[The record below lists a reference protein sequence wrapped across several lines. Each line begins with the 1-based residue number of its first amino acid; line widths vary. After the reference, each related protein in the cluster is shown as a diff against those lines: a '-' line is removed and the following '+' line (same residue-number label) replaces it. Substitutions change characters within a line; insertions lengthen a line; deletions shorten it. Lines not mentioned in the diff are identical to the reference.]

1 MECQQ
6 NIMQMEQTAEND
18 NESDAEQE
26 MLSKMVNLDEIQ
38 LPEAKYLLEKLL
50 SMSINQS
57 CLAVQKD
64 GAVREMENRMNQA
77 SKQNTLH
84 QQLLQHMIEQQVC
97 SILFSLKTKLVFCY
111 QNCSNDREKLLKFE
125 AEGQVF
131 AKFLR
136 FIQTVKVQNIFW

>member
-84 QQLLQHMIEQQVC
+84 QQLLQHMIEQQVR
-97 SILFSLKTKLVFCY
+97 SIVFSLKTKNIYSLEVF
-111 QNCSNDREKLLKFE
+111 RILLRTYKFIIYFRI
-125 AEGQVF
+125 V
-131 AKFLR
+131 R
-136 FIQTVKVQNIFW
+136 

>member
-97 SILFSLKTKLVFCY
+97 LILFSLKTKNIYSLG
-111 QNCSNDREKLLKFE
+111 SILDILLRTYKFIIYFRI
-125 AEGQVF
+125 V
-131 AKFLR
+131 R
-136 FIQTVKVQNIFW
+136 

>member
-84 QQLLQHMIEQQVC
+84 QQLLQHMIEQQVR
-97 SILFSLKTKLVFCY
+97 SIVFSLKTKNIYSLEVF
-111 QNCSNDREKLLKFE
+111 RILLKTY
-125 AEGQVF
+125 
-131 AKFLR
+131 KFIIYFR
-136 FIQTVKVQNIFW
+136 IVR

>member
-6 NIMQMEQTAEND
+6 NIMQMEQTAENE

-97 SILFSLKTKLVFCY
+97 SILFSLKTKKKYSLEVF
-111 QNCSNDREKLLKFE
+111 RILLRSYKFTIYFRI
-125 AEGQVF
+125 V
-131 AKFLR
+131 R
-136 FIQTVKVQNIFW
+136 

>member
-97 SILFSLKTKLVFCY
+97 SILFSLKPKNIYSLEVFRILFRTY
-111 QNCSNDREKLLKFE
+111 KF
-125 AEGQVF
+125 
-131 AKFLR
+131 
-136 FIQTVKVQNIFW
+136 IFHNLF

>member
-97 SILFSLKTKLVFCY
+97 SNLFSLKTKNVYSLEVFRILFRTY
-111 QNCSNDREKLLKFE
+111 KF
-125 AEGQVF
+125 
-131 AKFLR
+131 
-136 FIQTVKVQNIFW
+136 IFHNLF

>member
-97 SILFSLKTKLVFCY
+97 SILFSLKTKNVYSLEVF
-111 QNCSNDREKLLKFE
+111 RILLRTYKFIIYFRI
-125 AEGQVF
+125 V
-131 AKFLR
+131 R
-136 FIQTVKVQNIFW
+136 

>member
-97 SILFSLKTKLVFCY
+97 SILFSLKTKYIYSLEVF
-111 QNCSNDREKLLKFE
+111 RILLMTYKFIIYYFRI
-125 AEGQVF
+125 V
-131 AKFLR
+131 R
-136 FIQTVKVQNIFW
+136 

>member
-97 SILFSLKTKLVFCY
+97 LILFSLKIKDIYSLDVF
-111 QNCSNDREKLLKFE
+111 RILLRTYE
-125 AEGQVF
+125 
-131 AKFLR
+131 
-136 FIQTVKVQNIFW
+136 FIIYFRIVR

>member
-97 SILFSLKTKLVFCY
+97 SILFSLKTKKKYSLEVF
-111 QNCSNDREKLLKFE
+111 RILLRSYKFTIYFRI
-125 AEGQVF
+125 V
-131 AKFLR
+131 R
-136 FIQTVKVQNIFW
+136 

>member
-97 SILFSLKTKLVFCY
+97 LILFSLKIKDVYSLDVF
-111 QNCSNDREKLLKFE
+111 RILLRTYKFIIYFRI
-125 AEGQVF
+125 V
-131 AKFLR
+131 R
-136 FIQTVKVQNIFW
+136 

>member
-6 NIMQMEQTAEND
+6 NIMQMEQTAENE

-97 SILFSLKTKLVFCY
+97 SILFSLITKNIYSLG
-111 QNCSNDREKLLKFE
+111 SILDILLRTYKFIIYFRI
-125 AEGQVF
+125 V
-131 AKFLR
+131 R
-136 FIQTVKVQNIFW
+136 

>member
-97 SILFSLKTKLVFCY
+97 LILFSLKIKDIYSLEVF
-111 QNCSNDREKLLKFE
+111 RMLL
-125 AEGQVF
+125 
-131 AKFLR
+131 R
-136 FIQTVKVQNIFW
+136 TYNFIIYFRIVR

>member
-97 SILFSLKTKLVFCY
+97 SILFSLKTKNIYSLG
-111 QNCSNDREKLLKFE
+111 SISDILLRTYKFIIYFRI
-125 AEGQVF
+125 V
-131 AKFLR
+131 R
-136 FIQTVKVQNIFW
+136 

>member
-97 SILFSLKTKLVFCY
+97 SILFLLKTKNIYLFSRSISDIIEDLKIH
-111 QNCSNDREKLLKFE
+111 NLL
-125 AEGQVF
+125 
-131 AKFLR
+131 
-136 FIQTVKVQNIFW
+136 

>member
-97 SILFSLKTKLVFCY
+97 SILFSLKTKNIYSLGSISDILLRTY
-111 QNCSNDREKLLKFE
+111 KLIIYFRI
-125 AEGQVF
+125 V
-131 AKFLR
+131 R
-136 FIQTVKVQNIFW
+136 

>member
-97 SILFSLKTKLVFCY
+97 SILFSLKTKNIYSLEVF
-111 QNCSNDREKLLKFE
+111 RILLRSYKFIIYFRI
-125 AEGQVF
+125 V
-131 AKFLR
+131 R
-136 FIQTVKVQNIFW
+136 

>member
-97 SILFSLKTKLVFCY
+97 LILFSLKIRDVYSLDVF
-111 QNCSNDREKLLKFE
+111 RILLRTYKFIIYFRI
-125 AEGQVF
+125 V
-131 AKFLR
+131 R
-136 FIQTVKVQNIFW
+136 

>member
-97 SILFSLKTKLVFCY
+97 SILFSLKTKNIYFLELFWI
-111 QNCSNDREKLLKFE
+111 LLRTYKFIIYFRI
-125 AEGQVF
+125 V
-131 AKFLR
+131 R
-136 FIQTVKVQNIFW
+136 

>member
-97 SILFSLKTKLVFCY
+97 LILF
-111 QNCSNDREKLLKFE
+111 LLKIKDVYSLD
-125 AEGQVF
+125 VF
-131 AKFLR
+131 RILLRTYKFIIYFR
-136 FIQTVKVQNIFW
+136 IVH

>member
-97 SILFSLKTKLVFCY
+97 LILFSLKIKDVYSLDVF
-111 QNCSNDREKLLKFE
+111 RILLRTYE
-125 AEGQVF
+125 
-131 AKFLR
+131 
-136 FIQTVKVQNIFW
+136 FIIYFRIVR

>member
-97 SILFSLKTKLVFCY
+97 SILFLLKTKNIYLFSRSISDIVEDLKIH
-111 QNCSNDREKLLKFE
+111 NLL
-125 AEGQVF
+125 
-131 AKFLR
+131 
-136 FIQTVKVQNIFW
+136 

>member
-6 NIMQMEQTAEND
+6 NIMQMEQTAENE

-84 QQLLQHMIEQQVC
+84 QQLLQHMIEQQVR
-97 SILFSLKTKLVFCY
+97 SIVFSLKTKNIYSLEVF
-111 QNCSNDREKLLKFE
+111 RILLRTYKFIIYFRI
-125 AEGQVF
+125 V
-131 AKFLR
+131 R
-136 FIQTVKVQNIFW
+136 

>member
-97 SILFSLKTKLVFCY
+97 SILFSLKTKNIYSLEVF
-111 QNCSNDREKLLKFE
+111 RILLRTYKFIIYFRI
-125 AEGQVF
+125 V
-131 AKFLR
+131 R
-136 FIQTVKVQNIFW
+136 

>member
-1 MECQQ
+1 MQ
-6 NIMQMEQTAEND
+6 NKQTAEND

-26 MLSKMVNLDEIQ
+26 MLSKMVNFEEIQ

-97 SILFSLKTKLVFCY
+97 SNSFSKWLDF
-111 QNCSNDREKLLKFE
+111 
-125 AEGQVF
+125 
-131 AKFLR
+131 R
-136 FIQTVKVQNIFW
+136 FFSI

>member
-84 QQLLQHMIEQQVC
+84 QQLLQHMIEQQVR
-97 SILFSLKTKLVFCY
+97 SIVFSLKTKNIYSLDVF
-111 QNCSNDREKLLKFE
+111 RILLRTYKFIIYFRI
-125 AEGQVF
+125 V
-131 AKFLR
+131 R
-136 FIQTVKVQNIFW
+136 

>member
-6 NIMQMEQTAEND
+6 NIMQMEQTAENE

-26 MLSKMVNLDEIQ
+26 MLSKMVNFDEIQ

-97 SILFSLKTKLVFCY
+97 SNSFKGGLI
-111 QNCSNDREKLLKFE
+111 
-125 AEGQVF
+125 
-131 AKFLR
+131 
-136 FIQTVKVQNIFW
+136 

>member
-97 SILFSLKTKLVFCY
+97 SILFSLKIKNTYYPPFNLHP
-111 QNCSNDREKLLKFE
+111 EK
-125 AEGQVF
+125 
-131 AKFLR
+131 
-136 FIQTVKVQNIFW
+136 I